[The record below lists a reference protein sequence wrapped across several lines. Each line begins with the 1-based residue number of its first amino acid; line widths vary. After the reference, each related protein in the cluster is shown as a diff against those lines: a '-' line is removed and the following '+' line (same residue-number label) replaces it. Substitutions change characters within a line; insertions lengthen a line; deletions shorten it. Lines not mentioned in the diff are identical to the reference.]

1 MADERTPEEYRAFF
15 AEVFAALDA
24 TPRTMKV
31 KVFGEGLTID
41 LVDGDPV
48 FKTVGGSAKA
58 DFRLRWLA
66 EHPTATSHF
75 LIPDFPTKMTSFE
88 YTADGDK
95 SQNIKVLLYLQ
106 VAPQQVCLVERNFFL
121 PALEGIR

>member
-1 MADERTPEEYRAFF
+1 MAEERTPEEYRAFF

-48 FKTVGGSAKA
+48 FKTVG
-58 DFRLRWLA
+58 
-66 EHPTATSHF
+66 H
-75 LIPDFPTKMTSFE
+75 
-88 YTADGDK
+88 
-95 SQNIKVLLYLQ
+95 
-106 VAPQQVCLVERNFFL
+106 
-121 PALEGIR
+121 